1 MSNLWSFC
9 NVSSCAIHEQ
19 TVCDILFLWSG
30 QSHLAFQA
38 HIIQALPMWGKKKA
52 SCARHGQWSQS
63 RGNENIYINKNIP
76 VQVWGY
82 KLINSL
88 VYLTQ
93 LKTYHSCLNLLCLHL
108 YMDIHLRVCIYCI
121 ASNYKHK
128 VLQPCELWMGYWHR
142 SVPSGTV
149 FYFCCGETER
159 SQRERER
166 ERERRR
172 RDEEDLRM
180 KTNWEVVVQIELK
193 RWRTTCLTDS
203 RRHTHTHTHTPE
215 DKGRSPVL
223 SVCVLLIPAALKRWT
238 HKRANW
244 VISVPCGWIS
254 PL

>member
-19 TVCDILFLWSG
+19 TVCDILFLWCG

-166 ERERRR
+166 ERERERRR

-203 RRHTHTHTHTPE
+203 RRHTHTHTHTHTHLRIKQE
-215 DKGRSPVL
+215 VRCSL
-223 SVCVLLIPAALKRWT
+223 SVFFWSLQL
-238 HKRANW
+238 
-244 VISVPCGWIS
+244 
-254 PL
+254 